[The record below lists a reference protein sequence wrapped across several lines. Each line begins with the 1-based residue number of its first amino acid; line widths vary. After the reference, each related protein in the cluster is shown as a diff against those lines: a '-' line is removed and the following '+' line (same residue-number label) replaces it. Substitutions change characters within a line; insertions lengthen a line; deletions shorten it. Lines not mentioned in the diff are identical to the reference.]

1 MDLEGPVAQAH
12 PADTDMRDR
21 LVAVV
26 PLISAYLR
34 RARTDMP
41 PEMRQAFEAAGLG
54 ARHGAVL
61 AFVWSSGPVS
71 VSDAARQLGLSLTN
85 TSQLSGELTRAGW
98 LRRDSDP
105 ANHRRTLL
113 SVPPERQ
120 ADFAAFIDRRS
131 EVLLR
136 AMARLTPDQR
146 EGFVAGL
153 NAWAEEIEAI
163 TPG

>member
-1 MDLEGPVAQAH
+1 M
-12 PADTDMRDR
+12 
-21 LVAVV
+21 AVV

-34 RARTDMP
+34 RAKGDMS
-41 PEMRQAFEAAGLG
+41 PEMRQVFEAAGLG

-61 AFVWSSGPVS
+61 AYVWSSGPVS
-71 VSDAARQLGLSLTN
+71 VGDAARQLGLSLTN

-105 ANHRRTLL
+105 ADHRRTLL
-113 SVPPERQ
+113 SVPPERH
-120 ADFAAFIDRRS
+120 AEFGAFIDRRS

-136 AMARLTPDQR
+136 AMARLTPTQR

-153 NAWAEEIEAI
+153 SAWAEEIEVMNAD
-163 TPG
+163 